1 MSGTSFWNETQLSLL
16 PGERILYTLEP
27 DRGAIFKSN
36 MLALSVACIF
46 TGPFLVVLLPLVWW
60 TTQAQAKRHQGFV
73 TNQRVVVTNG
83 LIGYRTRS
91 VPLERISDLQVG
103 CSWVE
108 RYFNIRSLLIRDMTG
123 EAQGGARMQGLKDIQ
138 KVQELILN
146 EVRRVNLQS
155 STTAPVTPQS
165 EPAELQPALSES
177 TEVVRLL
184 QEIRDA
190 LHKGSTLP

>member
-1 MSGTSFWNETQLSLL
+1 MSNTSFWNETELSLL
-16 PGERILYTLEP
+16 PGERILYTLQP
-27 DRGAIFKSN
+27 DRVAIFKSN
-36 MLALSVACIF
+36 MLVLSVAFIF
-46 TGPFLVVLLPLVWW
+46 TGPLLVVLLPFIWW

-138 KVQELILN
+138 EVQELILN
-146 EVRRVNLQS
+146 EVRRVNLQGPNIS
-155 STTAPVTPQS
+155 SNSAH
-165 EPAELQPALSES
+165 PASTDQRPALSES

-184 QEIRDA
+184 QEIRDT
-190 LHKGSTLP
+190 LKQGSQRL